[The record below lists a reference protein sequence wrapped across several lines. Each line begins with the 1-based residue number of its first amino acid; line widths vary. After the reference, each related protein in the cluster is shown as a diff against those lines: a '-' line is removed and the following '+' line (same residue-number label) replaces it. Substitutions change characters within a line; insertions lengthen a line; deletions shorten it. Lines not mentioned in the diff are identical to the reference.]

1 MPWVTPRAGTS
12 VLRVQRVTLG
22 RTARPCARPLCAV
35 VRAPSG
41 SILPITIYRRRRD
54 FGAVCLSPP
63 MHRLGFAAGAVRLRN
78 NVPSA
83 ALRLLGPRPD
93 RTARGRSVRLGQAV
107 RSMARLYGPWPGCTA
122 RGQAV
127 WPATGLHG
135 PRPGCT
141 ARGRVDARPKA
152 GSEPPVGLPQ
162 SVSRRRPS
170 FTGHV
175 RYGILSVECRR
186 RLASGPVGGGPDGRE
201 KGK

>member
-1 MPWVTPRAGTS
+1 M
-12 VLRVQRVTLG
+12 
-22 RTARPCARPLCAV
+22 

-41 SILPITIYRRRRD
+41 SILPTTIYRRRRD

-63 MHRLGFAAGAVRLRN
+63 MHRLGFAWGAVRLRN

-83 ALRLLGPRPD
+83 ALRLLGPLG
-93 RTARGRSVRLGQAV
+93 RTRNGPWPQCSAGPGCTVHGQAV
-107 RSMARLYGPWPGCTA
+107 RPMVRLYGPWPGCTVHGQAVRPVARLYGPWPGCTA

-135 PRPGCT
+135 PRPVST
-141 ARGRVDARPKA
+141 ARGRVDVCRPKA

-162 SVSRRRPS
+162 SVSPSAPS

-175 RYGILSVECRR
+175 RYGRFR
-186 RLASGPVGGGPDGRE
+186 
-201 KGK
+201 